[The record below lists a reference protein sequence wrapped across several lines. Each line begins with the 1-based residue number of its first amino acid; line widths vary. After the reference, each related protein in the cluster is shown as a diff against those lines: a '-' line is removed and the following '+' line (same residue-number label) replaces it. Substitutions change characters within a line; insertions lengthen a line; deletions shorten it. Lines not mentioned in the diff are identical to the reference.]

1 MQNSVLQTI
10 CEYGMLVRGERV
22 VCATSGGADSVAM
35 LRALCILK
43 DRLEI
48 TVFACHLNHGLRG
61 EESERDEAFV
71 RDLCE
76 KLNVPLHVE
85 KTKIEGKSGVEERAR
100 EARYAFYRRALE
112 HFKAQKI
119 ATAHNAEDNL
129 ETLIFRLARG
139 TGLDGL
145 RGIPPVRD
153 NIVRPLIFTTKAQ
166 ILKFLNEIKQ
176 DWVEDSSNASDDYT
190 RNLIRHKIL
199 PVLSTINGEASSNC
213 ARTIKNISADCE
225 YLNRV
230 AEEYKCCEDWIDTDA
245 AKLPNPILSRI
256 IRNKCE
262 EIVKNKKQVLDFDAV
277 CDIIDLIRGDK
288 PRGGITVSRDLQ
300 VVRHGDK
307 VYFVKPEKMPEERV
321 LKANDSI
328 IFGDFKITC
337 LKGEI
342 TVRPR
347 RDGDKIKLEG
357 RRTRLVKKILCDAK
371 IPAHL
376 RDLIPIIEKEGK
388 ITALCGFGFAEGEDK
403 GCVLIENNA

>member
-1 MQNSVLQTI
+1 
-10 CEYGMLVRGERV
+10 MLVRGERV

-43 DRLEI
+43 DELGIEI
-48 TVFACHLNHGLRG
+48 FACHLNHGLRG
-61 EESERDEAFV
+61 EESDRDENFV
-71 RDLCE
+71 RNLCD
-76 KLNVPLHVE
+76 KLCVPLYAE
-85 KTKIEGKSGVEERAR
+85 KVKIGGKSGIEERAR
-100 EARYAFYRRALE
+100 EERYAFFHRAVC
-112 HFKAQKI
+112 HFKADKI

-153 NIVRPLIFTTKAQ
+153 NIVRPLLFTPRAK
-166 ILKFLNEIKQ
+166 IVGFLNELEQ
-176 DWVEDSSNASDDYT
+176 DFVEDSSNAGDDYT

-199 PVLSTINGEASSNC
+199 PVLSTINTEASSNS
-213 ARTIKNISADCE
+213 ARTIKNISADAE

-230 AEEYKCCEDWIDTDA
+230 AKEYENGEPWIDTEA
-245 AKLPNPILSRI
+245 ASLPNPVLSRI

-262 EIVKNKKQVLDFDAV
+262 EIIKNGKQVLDFRTL
-277 CDIIDLIRGDK
+277 CDIMDLIRDK
-288 PRGGITVSRDLQ
+288 NSRGGITVSRDLQ
-300 VVRHGDK
+300 VVRHNDR
-307 VYFVKPEKMPEERV
+307 VYFVKAHALPEKV
-321 LKANDSI
+321 HLKTGESTT
-328 IFGDFKITC
+328 FGDFKITC
-337 LKGEI
+337 LKDEI

-371 IPAHL
+371 IPVHL
-376 RDLIPIIEKEGK
+376 RDLIPVIEKEGE
-388 ITALCGFGFAEGEDK
+388 IIALGGFGFVRGKDK